1 LEIIDKAWHVADQV
15 DHVATAFGATWIAAG
30 WSAVIDAEESLRVLQ
45 RELDKPRE
53 SQASNTREGLL
64 ALIFGALVM
73 MGRVDEARALQEDT
87 DLEVAMLPLGLYGDE
102 VFSLTPESGERTLR
116 ERNKRFRRS
125 GNQIG
130 AQGTLQALGHLL
142 ARTGRIEEARAAY
155 DDALSSFGTL
165 SLPVELYTR
174 AYLAVLDIETGD
186 LDSAKA
192 QLRRGEEIAVRGSGL
207 GIQLALH
214 LVARGMLA
222 ASEGRLD
229 DANRDFAEAVDIDG
243 RAHHPWRQ
251 AEALH
256 LWGRALANTTQTALA
271 IQKFDEA
278 FSVYAAIG
286 AGKEWTDQVSRDRER
301 AATRA
306 SL

>member
-1 LEIIDKAWHVADQV
+1 
-15 DHVATAFGATWIAAG
+15 
-30 WSAVIDAEESLRVLQ
+30 
-45 RELDKPRE
+45 
-53 SQASNTREGLL
+53 
-64 ALIFGALVM
+64 
-73 MGRVDEARALQEDT
+73 
-87 DLEVAMLPLGLYGDE
+87 

-286 AGKEWTDQVSRDRER
+286 AGKEWTDQVSRDRQR